1 LCLKGTGRA
10 NAIVDHGSR
19 GRRRPFPLS
28 AGAPEEARAGAAAWW
43 AVAVLTAAQAL
54 SFVDRQVLALL
65 AEPIRHDL
73 GISDT
78 RISLLYGLSFAFFY
92 AIVALPIAWL
102 SDRSN
107 RRNIIAASIS
117 VWSLMTA
124 LCGAANGFWTLAA
137 ARLGVGAG
145 EAGLSP
151 AAQSMLADAFPKSR
165 LGAALGVF
173 STGVSL
179 GGGLALI
186 VGGALYAAAPGIAAS
201 VGWAGAA
208 PWRVV
213 MVCVGA
219 PGLVMALLLI
229 TVREPQRRA
238 AQAEV
243 TLREGFGHVARHW
256 PAYLGLIGALSLMIF
271 ISNSA
276 SAWIPAFLIRRF
288 GWPVASIGARLGP
301 LVLVAG
307 AAGAFAGG
315 WIAVALR
322 RAGLRLANLRTS
334 LAGFL
339 LAAPLA
345 AIYPHAGSG
354 EQALLL
360 IAAMTFAQGLTFGGG
375 YAALQEMTPPQLRAR
390 LTALNGLAVNL
401 IGAGLGPLAV
411 ALVTE
416 RILADP
422 QRIHIAMSWVAAAA
436 TPLVVLSFLL
446 AMRGHDPAAADAA

>member
-1 LCLKGTGRA
+1 
-10 NAIVDHGSR
+10 
-19 GRRRPFPLS
+19 
-28 AGAPEEARAGAAAWW
+28 
-43 AVAVLTAAQAL
+43 VAVLTAAQAL

-65 AEPIRHDL
+65 AEPIRQDL

-92 AIVALPIAWL
+92 ALVALPIAWL

-117 VWSLMTA
+117 FWSVMTA
-124 LCGAANGFWTLAA
+124 LCGAASGFWTLAL

-151 AAQSMLADAFPKSR
+151 AAQSMLADAFPKAR

-186 VGGALYAAAPGIAAS
+186 VGGALYQAAPNLAAAA
-201 VGWAGAA
+201 GWAGAA

-213 MVCVGA
+213 MVAVSA
-219 PGLVMALLLI
+219 PGLVMALLLF
-229 TVREPQRRA
+229 TVREPPRRGA
-238 AQAEV
+238 AAERGGSG
-243 TLREGFGHVARHW
+243 LGHVARHW
-256 PAYLGLIGALSLMIF
+256 SGYLGLIGALSLMIF

-276 SAWIPAFLIRRF
+276 NAWIPAFLTRRF
-288 GWPVASIGARLGP
+288 DWPVADVGARLGP

-322 RAGLRLANLRTS
+322 RAGLRLANLRAS
-334 LAGFL
+334 LGGFL
-339 LAAPLA
+339 IAAPLA
-345 AIYPHAGSG
+345 ILYPHAGSG
-354 EQALLL
+354 GQALAL
-360 IAAMTFAQGLTFGGG
+360 IGAMTFAQGLTFGGG
-375 YAALQEMTPPQLRAR
+375 YAALQEMTPPPLRAR
-390 LTALNGLAVNL
+390 LTAINGLAVNL

-416 RILADP
+416 RVLGDP
-422 QRIHIAMSWVAAAA
+422 QRIHVAMSAVAAAA
-436 TPLVVLSFLL
+436 TPVVIACFLL
-446 AMRGHDPAAADAA
+446 GMRGHDRAAADA